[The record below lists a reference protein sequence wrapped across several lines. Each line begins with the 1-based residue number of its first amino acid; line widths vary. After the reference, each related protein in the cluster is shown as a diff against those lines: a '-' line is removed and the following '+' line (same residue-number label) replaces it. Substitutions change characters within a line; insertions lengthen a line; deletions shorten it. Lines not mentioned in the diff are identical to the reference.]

1 MNTSSDFIGK
11 MEKGKLCLGTG
22 ITFSDPTVTE
32 ALSSQLDFV
41 WIDAEHAPFS
51 LETIQGH
58 IMATQGTDAMPLV
71 RVPWNDPVLI
81 KPILDMG
88 AAGVIVP
95 WIRTVEDARRAI
107 AACRYPPEGVR
118 GYGPRRPSRY
128 GTFGGPDFCREQN
141 ESVLAILQIEHIE
154 AVRSI
159 TEILALPGLRAVV
172 LGLNDLAGSMG
183 LTGQPRHPSVLEA
196 AETVVKE
203 ARKAG
208 VFPGISIGDHAEQLI
223 EWARKGV
230 QWLCIGV
237 DYMLL
242 IHGLEKVTT
251 RIREHFEA

>member
-1 MNTSSDFIGK
+1 MDHSSGFIEK
-11 MEKGKLCLGTG
+11 MEKGKVCLGTG
-22 ITFSDPTVTE
+22 ITFADPTITE
-32 ALSSQLDFV
+32 AVSSQLDFV

-58 IMATQGTDAMPLV
+58 VMATKGSDTTPLV

-81 KPILDMG
+81 KPILDLG

-95 WIRTVEDARRAI
+95 WIRTVEDGRRAL
-107 AACRYPPEGVR
+107 AACKYPPEGVR

-128 GTFGGPDFCREQN
+128 GAVGGPKFCREQN
-141 ESVLAILQIEHIE
+141 DSILTILQIEHIE

-159 TEILALPGLRAVV
+159 REILALPGLKAIV

-196 AETVVKE
+196 AETVIRE
-203 ARKAG
+203 ARQAG
-208 VFPGISIGDHAEQLI
+208 IFPGISIADHAEQLI
-223 EWARKGV
+223 EWAQKGV

-242 IHGLEKVTT
+242 VHGLEKVTT
-251 RIREHFEA
+251 QIRQHFGA